1 LLFSQ
6 TVNRTAIQTP
16 AFFVFITAHA
26 ARLCLP
32 NFALVFCPNAYWYP
46 QLTSKMEFIP
56 PDFQAYSERFTSPE
70 PEVLAALN
78 RETWLK
84 VLYPR
89 MLSGHLQGRLLAL
102 FSKMMRPEKI
112 LEIGTYTGYSAICLA
127 EGLAPGGTLVT
138 IDINA
143 ELEEMVLRYFE
154 LAGISDRA
162 QMRIG
167 DARTIVKKLDGPFDL
182 VFIDADK
189 ESYCDYLEMV
199 VPKLRSGG
207 VILADNVLWSGQVLD
222 PKITDKETQGLR
234 DFVQMVA
241 DRDDLESVLLPV
253 RDGILAVMK
262 K

>member
-1 LLFSQ
+1 MD
-6 TVNRTAIQTP
+6 
-16 AFFVFITAHA
+16 FI
-26 ARLCLP
+26 
-32 NFALVFCPNAYWYP
+32 
-46 QLTSKMEFIP
+46 S
-56 PDFQAYSERFTSPE
+56 PDLQAYSEQYTSPE

-89 MLSGHLQGRLLAL
+89 MLSGHVQGRMLSF
-102 FSKMMRPEKI
+102 FSKMMRPQAI

-127 EGLAPGGTLVT
+127 EGLVTGGKLVT

-143 ELEEMVLRYFE
+143 ELEDMVLRYFN
-154 LAGISDRA
+154 LAGIKDQA
-162 QMRIG
+162 TMVVG
-167 DARTIVKKLDGPFDL
+167 DARKIVPALEGPFDL

-189 ESYCDYLEMV
+189 ESYCDYLDLV

-207 VILADNVLWSGQVLD
+207 VILADNVLWSGRVLD

-234 DFVQMVA
+234 DFVQKVA
-241 DRDDLESVLLPV
+241 RRDDLDFVLLPV